1 MRDEGTEEDQGPARV
16 SSSLVTHH
24 ASLILASSSPRR
36 RELLAEFGIPFS
48 VVAANVPESPLP
60 GEPPE
65 HSAARLALA
74 KAQAV
79 LTNLPDKPAALVIG
93 ADTIVVYRGHPLGK
107 PASPDEAIAMLKRLR
122 GKTHRVISAV
132 AVVDARTGRAVVRTT
147 STRVHLR
154 PMSDEEI
161 ARYVASGDPL
171 DKAGAYAIQNRTF
184 HPVEW
189 IKGCYSNV
197 VGLPLCTLAEELSI
211 FGVNVPAE
219 WGPGGKACQC
229 IRLTQNET
237 TEAGR

>member
-1 MRDEGTEEDQGPARV
+1 VPARV
-16 SSSLVTHH
+16 PSSLMTRHS
-24 ASLILASSSPRR
+24 SLILASSSPRR

-60 GEPPE
+60 GESPE
-65 HSAARLALA
+65 RSAARLALA

-79 LTNLPDKPAALVIG
+79 LANLPGKTSALVIG
-93 ADTIVVYRGHPLGK
+93 ADTIVVYRGQPLGK

-132 AVVDARTGRAVVRTT
+132 AVVDTRTGRSVVRTT

-189 IKGCYSNV
+189 IEGCYSNV
-197 VGLPLCTLAEELSI
+197 VGLPLCTLAEELSE
-211 FGVNVPAE
+211 FGVNVPAQ
-219 WGPGGKACQC
+219 WQTRGKTCEC
-229 IRLTQNET
+229 GRL
-237 TEAGR
+237 AGAEDSA